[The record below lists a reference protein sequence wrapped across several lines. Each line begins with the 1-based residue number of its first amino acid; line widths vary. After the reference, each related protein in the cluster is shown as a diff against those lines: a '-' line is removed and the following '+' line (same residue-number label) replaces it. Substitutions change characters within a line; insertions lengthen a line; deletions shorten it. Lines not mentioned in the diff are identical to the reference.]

1 MQADNFDG
9 ERLRKGINAR
19 QRHDQKE
26 QGIEERYDPPSFQI
40 LLGLGGYNGSMF
52 AQQRLN
58 IG

>member
-26 QGIEERYDPPSFQI
+26 QGIEERYDPPSFQT
-40 LLGLGGYNGSMF
+40 LLGLGWYDCPIF
-52 AQQRLN
+52 T
-58 IG
+58 